1 MWGDWV
7 RARFQTLAGSPIP
20 RVYHSTANLL
30 PDGRVMVA
38 GSNTHQFYTLAGYLP
53 TELRIETF
61 SPPNLGANRP
71 TFTAVP
77 GGLKHG
83 QAFTATVKANNPKYI
98 ELNLLSAPFVTH
110 SYAQGQ
116 RLLQLEV
123 SAPVANGGG
132 YAVNSKAPPTA
143 ALAPAGYYMLF
154 PVADGN
160 VGYASWVK
168 IN

>member
-1 MWGDWV
+1 MWKF
-7 RARFQTLAGSPIP
+7 RFQTLAGSPIP

-71 TFTAVP
+71 TFAAAP

-83 QAFTATVKANNPKYI
+83 QAFTATVKAANPKYI
-98 ELNLLSAPFVTH
+98 ELNMLSAPFVTH

-116 RLLQLEV
+116 RLLQLEAG
-123 SAPVANGGG
+123 APAAAAGGFAVA
-132 YAVNSKAPPTA
+132 SKAPPTA
-143 ALAPAGYYMLF
+143 AVAPAGYYMLF

-160 VGYASWVK
+160 VGYAAWVK
-168 IN
+168 IG